1 MGLQE
6 IYFYYQYRQDT
17 YVPPNYTPLRLEETT
32 IVDHEL
38 EDFRGTATVL
48 VKPAQL
54 KNASLPIEVTV
65 FGISMLVKPMHSKN
79 APSPIEVTP
88 SGMEK
93 CVALS
98 KATYLTKHSLSFE

>member
-1 MGLQE
+1 MKAEISISKADNTEELIMGLQE

-38 EDFRGTATVL
+38 EDFRGTATAL

-54 KNASLPIEVTV
+54 REILNRKEI
-65 FGISMLVKPMHSKN
+65 FD
-79 APSPIEVTP
+79 
-88 SGMEK
+88 
-93 CVALS
+93 
-98 KATYLTKHSLSFE
+98 